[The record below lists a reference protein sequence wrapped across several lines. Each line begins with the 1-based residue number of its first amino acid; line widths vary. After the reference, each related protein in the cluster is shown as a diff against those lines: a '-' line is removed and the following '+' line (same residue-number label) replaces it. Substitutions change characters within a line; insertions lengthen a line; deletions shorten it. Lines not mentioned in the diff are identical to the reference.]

1 MGEMERI
8 WSASVR
14 LRMRV
19 VLVGDSHLTDTSPRR
34 RVTKLGPR
42 LRRTGLDVIS
52 VAVGG
57 ANSRDLLGQQIPGG
71 ADWVVYSVGI
81 NDAAP
86 WKCVPLE
93 EFAANCDR
101 IMADTH
107 PARRLVLGP
116 GPVADR
122 GAPGERTNV
131 VVAAYAAVL
140 ERVALSHSAR
150 FVSMVDLL
158 DVNDLAED
166 GVHLNDS
173 GYRKLTRRVL
183 RDIDVRP
190 G

>member
-1 MGEMERI
+1 
-8 WSASVR
+8 
-14 LRMRV
+14 MRV

-34 RVTKLGPR
+34 QVTKLGPR
-42 LRRTGLDVIS
+42 LRRTGLDLVS

-57 ANSRDLLGQQIPGG
+57 ANSRDLLRQQIPDE
-71 ADWVVYSVGI
+71 ADWVVCSVGI

-86 WKCVPLE
+86 WKCVPLD

-101 IMADTH
+101 FIADTQ
-107 PARRLVLGP
+107 PTRRLVLGP
-116 GPVADR
+116 GPVAER
-122 GAPGERTNV
+122 NAPGERTNA

-140 ERVALSHSAR
+140 ERVASSNSAR

-158 DVNDLAED
+158 DDNDLAED

-183 RDIDVRP
+183 RDVDARP

>member
-1 MGEMERI
+1 M
-8 WSASVR
+8 STSVPSLPHKHLITLR
-14 LRMRV
+14 LDV
-19 VLVGDSHLTDTSPRR
+19 DSVGAAQIGMTPE
-34 RVTKLGPR
+34 G
-42 LRRTGLDVIS
+42 RRTIAPVT
-52 VAVGG
+52 GG
-57 ANSRDLLGQQIPGG
+57 TFQGERLSGKVLPGG

-101 IMADTH
+101 IMADTQ

-116 GPVADR
+116 GPVAER

-140 ERVALSHSAR
+140 ERIASSHSAR

-173 GYRKLTRRVL
+173 GYCKLTRRVL